1 MSDLLRPSKD
11 ARMAVLK
18 PCPFCG
24 SKWTQVR
31 WIGFEDSPPCGH
43 ASGYRGECTDCG
55 AMTLPALSVEAA
67 EEAWNRRPTMGDYI
81 SRQKVERFIENG
93 LNNPDKKKAF
103 GHDAV
108 EILTEV
114 HYMDSVDVR
123 PVVYCRDCIHRPYSS
138 EPGKTSGFAVE
149 APDRECKCPCFN
161 PDDGWYSWIP
171 DDYFFCGNG
180 ERREGGT
187 P

>member
-1 MSDLLRPSKD
+1 MD
-11 ARMAVLK
+11 
-18 PCPFCG
+18 
-24 SKWTQVR
+24 
-31 WIGFEDSPPCGH
+31 
-43 ASGYRGECTDCG
+43 
-55 AMTLPALSVEAA
+55 
-67 EEAWNRRPTMGDYI
+67 DYI
-81 SRQKVERFIENG
+81 RRS
-93 LNNPDKKKAF
+93 
-103 GHDAV
+103 DAINAMAN
-108 EILTEV
+108 ILVSPMVSDDEYNIGV
-114 HYMDSVDVR
+114 RRCMSSVDATPAADVR